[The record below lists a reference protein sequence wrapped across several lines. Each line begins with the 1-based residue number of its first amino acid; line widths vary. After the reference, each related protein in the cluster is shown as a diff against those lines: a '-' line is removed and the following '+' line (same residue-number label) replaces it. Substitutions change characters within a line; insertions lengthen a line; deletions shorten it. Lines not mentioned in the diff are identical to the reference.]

1 MQYIMDS
8 IMAMDTSGQLCKIIL
23 SDNKVNIEKKQKLSI
38 NSLENT
44 IGFNSIKVI
53 NDTEILIL
61 NRNTDPTI
69 NNIITTTSWNSKN
82 NNPYSYKKYTIK

>member
-1 MQYIMDS
+1 
-8 IMAMDTSGQLCKIIL
+8 MAMDTSGQLCKITP